1 MMEKKKL
8 TKQDIKQIQA
18 LQYCYEVFDR
28 MEENKKTDRYR
39 HLAKPLTEVVIE
51 NEEDYK
57 LFSTLLALDCL
68 TPEENEV
75 VVSALEAYKKN
86 GMSVPVTEEE
96 YELIDRALTNESLNK
111 LDKMFKDKNK
121 KK

>member
-1 MMEKKKL
+1 MEKKKL

-75 VVSALEAYKKN
+75 VTSALEAYKKN

-111 LDKMFKDKNK
+111 LDKMFKGKSK